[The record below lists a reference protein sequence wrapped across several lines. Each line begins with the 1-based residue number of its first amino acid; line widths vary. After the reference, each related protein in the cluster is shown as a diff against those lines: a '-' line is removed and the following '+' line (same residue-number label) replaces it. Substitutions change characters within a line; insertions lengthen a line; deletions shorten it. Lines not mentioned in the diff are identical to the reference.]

1 MVTLPLEGESVAQNP
16 RAEILRVLR
25 LEGPRTPHELAVL
38 LGCTAAAVR
47 IHLRRLEAEGIV
59 TSTLDRPPRG
69 RPAARY
75 ALTPKADA
83 EFPTRYEL
91 FASRFV
97 ESVIHLHGAAEF
109 RRVLAQWEDALH
121 AWIDPRLPKA
131 PDERL
136 RALARHQT
144 EHGFMAAVRSDAD
157 GVALVE
163 HNCPI
168 LELAKAHPEICAM
181 EGALWSRV
189 LKWRTTLSEC
199 QTSGAHACVFQ
210 IGRKRIPKSDPETAP

>member
-1 MVTLPLEGESVAQNP
+1 MAQNP
-16 RAEILRVLR
+16 RADILQALR
-25 LEGPRTPHELAVL
+25 LEGPRTAHELALL

-47 IHLRRLEAEGIV
+47 VHLRRLEAEGTV
-59 TSTLDRPPRG
+59 ASTLERPPRG

-75 ALTPKADA
+75 ALTPQADA

-97 ESVIHLHGAAEF
+97 ESVIQLHGAAEF
-109 RRVLAQWEDALH
+109 RRVLARWEDALH
-121 AWIDPRLPKA
+121 AWIDERLPKA

-144 EHGFMAAVRSDAD
+144 EHGFMAAVRSDRD

-168 LELAKAHPEICAM
+168 LELARAYPEICAM
-181 EGALWSRV
+181 EASLWSRV

-199 QTSGAHACVFQ
+199 QASGANACVFQ
-210 IGRKRIPKSDPETAP
+210 IGRKRIPKSDPDAAP